1 MLINVHKLFT
11 KFWDVQVEKNYI
23 GVESAKNKN
32 ATQTGGVNFVLN
44 TTN

>member
-1 MLINVHKLFT
+1 MFINCLQNFGTFKS
-11 KFWDVQVEKNYI
+11 KKNYI